1 MEEAAMKVMP
11 IGIAQ
16 LSTEFGR
23 GVEQPAP
30 SQPVRPATDST
41 RAQDDTAGLRSA
53 VRDINSF
60 VQTQQRNL
68 EFSVDED
75 TGMTV
80 VKVVDPQT
88 GDVIRQIP
96 SEVAL
101 SLARA
106 LSEGDE
112 FRDGFMLRDRA

>member
-1 MEEAAMKVMP
+1 MKIMP
-11 IGIAQ
+11 IGLAQ
-16 LSTEFGR
+16 VSAELGR
-23 GVEQPAP
+23 GAGQPAP
-30 SQPVRPATDST
+30 SQPARPAVVP
-41 RAQDDTAGLRSA
+41 ALVEGGMQGLRSA

-101 SLARA
+101 NLARA
-106 LSEGDE
+106 LQEGDE